1 MKDLI
6 WDDSL
11 SVQVQEVDDDHRK
24 LVNLFNILNH
34 SVTAGDAANYIDA
47 VMEELITC
55 TIWHFR
61 HEERLML
68 KYDYEGFEAH
78 KTEHQELIDSA
89 RELQQLVLQEE
100 KSLSSED
107 VEFLEQWL
115 TGHILGT
122 DMKMGSYLG
131 EQM

>member
-34 SVTAGDAANYIDA
+34 SVMAGDAANYIDA

-68 KYDYEGFEAH
+68 KYDYEGFEEH
-78 KTEHQELIDSA
+78 KTEHQELVDSA
-89 RELQQLVLQEE
+89 RELQQKILQQE

-131 EQM
+131 ERM